1 MSSEIV
7 SNAVDEGQ
15 NRRRWAALA
24 VIVAAQ
30 FMVVLDVAI
39 VNVAL
44 PSIKTDLHFS
54 QESLQWVITAYSIL
68 FGGVLLLGGR
78 LADVLGRRRLFVAGL
93 LLFTVSSLLDG
104 LAWSETSLIAF
115 RVLQGLGAA
124 LLSPAALSI
133 LTTTFREGR
142 ERNLALG
149 IWGAAS
155 GSGGAAGVLLGGA
168 LTSALSWSWIFFIN
182 IPVGVVVFAL
192 SPWLLRESRAEL
204 DHRYFDTAGAASI
217 TAGLMLLVYAMTR
230 AAQHG
235 WATASTIGL
244 LAASTGLIV
253 AFVVIELRSQA
264 PLLPMRIFRLRTL
277 ATSNATQFLVAAS
290 LFSQFF
296 LLTLYMQQVLHYSA
310 MQTGVAYITL
320 TLAIITV
327 STVAQA
333 IVTRVGIRPIL
344 PVGLVLSAAAL

>member
-1 MSSEIV
+1 MNPEIV
-7 SNAVDEGQ
+7 SNAAVGQ
-15 NRRRWAALA
+15 EDRRRWFALA

-54 QESLQWVITAYSIL
+54 QESLQWVITAYSIF

-78 LADVLGRRRLFVAGL
+78 LADVLGRRRLFMAGL
-93 LLFTVSSLLDG
+93 ALFTVSSLLDG
-104 LAWSETSLIAF
+104 LAWSEGSLIAF
-115 RVLQGLGAA
+115 RSLQGLGAA

-182 IPVGVVVFAL
+182 VPVGVLVLAL
-192 SPWLLRESRAEL
+192 SPLLLRESRAEL
-204 DHRYFDTAGAASI
+204 EHRHFDFAGAAAI
-217 TAGLMLLVYAMTR
+217 TGGLMLLVYALTR
-230 AAQHG
+230 ATQHG
-235 WATASTIGL
+235 WATAETIGL
-244 LAASTGLIV
+244 LIGSAALIG
-253 AFVVIELRSQA
+253 AFVLVEFRSKA

-277 ATSNATQFLVAAS
+277 TASNITGLLMGGAI
-290 LFSQFF
+290 FSQFF
-296 LLTLYMQQVLHYSA
+296 
-310 MQTGVAYITL
+310 
-320 TLAIITV
+320 
-327 STVAQA
+327 
-333 IVTRVGIRPIL
+333 
-344 PVGLVLSAAAL
+344 